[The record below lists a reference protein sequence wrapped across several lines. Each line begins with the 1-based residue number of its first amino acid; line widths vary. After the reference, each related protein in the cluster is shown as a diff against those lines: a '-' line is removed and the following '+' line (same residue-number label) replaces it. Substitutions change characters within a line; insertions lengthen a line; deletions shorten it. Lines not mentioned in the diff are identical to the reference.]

1 MSKPYSLD
9 LRERVVAA
17 IEAGASRHEAAEQF
31 AVSVSSAIR
40 WMQRFVRVGSAAAKP
55 SGGSTSPLEAHAPW
69 LLGLIAKHPDLTL
82 DEIVMAMQREGI
94 AGSRVAVW
102 RFFKRHNIT
111 VKKKS
116 VRATE
121 QQRPD
126 VARARRRWMREQSL
140 FDPARLVFV
149 DETATSTNLARLR
162 GRCERGLRLIGHVPQ
177 GNWQTV
183 TFVAGLRHDRMV
195 APFVIN
201 GAMNGACF
209 LAYLEQCLVFTLKPD
224 DVVIIDNLKAHHVAG
239 VREAIEPRA
248 RRFVTCR
255 NTRPTSTR
263 SNWPSPNSKPF
274 CARPLPDPFAV
285 CGTGSAPNLPWSTS
299 EIPGPR
305 NAPAHAA
312 PRLRLRDK
320 KHVRCGGRFHRKQ
333 SFRSVPAPQPVGDRR
348 RIRPLRH

>member
-9 LRERVVAA
+9 LRERVVAS

-40 WMQRFVRVGSAAAKP
+40 WMQRFVRFGSAAAKP

-69 LLGLIAKHPDLTL
+69 LLELIAKHPDLTL

-116 VRATE
+116 VRAAE

-126 VARARRRWMREQSL
+126 VARARRRWMREQGL

-149 DETATSTNLARLR
+149 DETATSTNMARLR

-183 TFVAGLRHDRMV
+183 TFVAGLRHDGMV

-209 LAYLEQCLVFTLKPD
+209 LAYLEQCLAPALKPD
-224 DVVIIDNLKAHHVAG
+224 DVVVIDNLKAHHVAG
-239 VREAIEPRA
+239 VREAIQAAGATLRYLPKY
-248 RRFVTCR
+248 
-255 NTRPTSTR
+255 
-263 SNWPSPNSKPF
+263 SPD
-274 CARPLPDPFAV
+274 LDPIELAFAKLK
-285 CGTGSAPNLPWSTS
+285 ALL
-299 EIPGPR
+299 R
-305 NAPAHAA
+305 KAA
-312 PRLRLRDK
+312 A
-320 KHVRCGGRFHRKQ
+320 
-333 SFRSVPAPQPVGDRR
+333 RSVRGLCHRIGSFLPAFSPHECANY
-348 RIRPLRH
+348 LRHAGYAAT

>member
-9 LRERVVAA
+9 LRERVVAL

-69 LLGLIAKHPDLTL
+69 LLELIAKHPDLTL

-116 VRATE
+116 VRAAE
-121 QQRPD
+121 QQRLD
-126 VARARRRWMREQSL
+126 VARARRRWMREQGL

-149 DETATSTNLARLR
+149 DETATSTNMARLR
-162 GRCERGLRLIGHVPQ
+162 GRCERGLRLIGYVPQ

-209 LAYLEQCLVFTLKPD
+209 LAYLEQCLVPTLKPG
-224 DVVIIDNLKAHHVAG
+224 DVVVIDNLKAHHVAG
-239 VREAIEPRA
+239 VREVIEAAGATLRYLPKY
-248 RRFVTCR
+248 
-255 NTRPTSTR
+255 
-263 SNWPSPNSKPF
+263 SPD
-274 CARPLPDPFAV
+274 LDPIELAFAKLK
-285 CGTGSAPNLPWSTS
+285 ALL
-299 EIPGPR
+299 R
-305 NAPAHAA
+305 KAA
-312 PRLRLRDK
+312 A
-320 KHVRCGGRFHRKQ
+320 
-333 SFRSVPAPQPVGDRR
+333 RSVRGLWHRIGSFIPAFSPHECANY
-348 RIRPLRH
+348 LRHAGYAAT